1 MPPAWD
7 ALSASLGSNSDRR
20 NVPPDMVARRYMLPP
35 SRDLLSSPARR
46 VVDSLLN
53 LVFPESCLVCSAP
66 ISRLRDRGV
75 CEPCWQK
82 ALRLRLTG
90 SFCPSCGLPY
100 RSFEPEPGHLCGVCS
115 LQLPPF
121 SGARAFG
128 CYGAELSRIIQAF
141 KFDGRRNLVK
151 LLAPLLA
158 STFLE
163 SWTLE
168 DVDLIVPVPLH
179 PKRRRK
185 RGYNQ
190 AALLAHELGHLLGLP
205 SRERVL
211 LRVLAT
217 PPQVGLSDTDRA
229 RNVKHAFRCVRPD
242 AVRNRRIL
250 LIDDVMTT
258 GATLASASES
268 LMAAGAMRVC
278 GLTVARAVAGW
289 E

>member
-7 ALSASLGSNSDRR
+7 APSASLARIIDRR
-20 NVPPDMVARRYMLPP
+20 NVPPDMVARRFLLAT
-35 SRDLLSSPARR
+35 SRDLPPSPARR
-46 VVDSLLN
+46 IADSLLN
-53 LVFPESCLVCSAP
+53 LLFPESCLACSAP
-66 ISRLRDRGV
+66 TSRLQDCGV
-75 CEPCWQK
+75 CAQCWQK
-82 ALRLRLTG
+82 ALRLRITG

-115 LQLPPF
+115 LQMPPY

-128 CYGAELSRIIQAF
+128 CYSAELSRIIQAF
-141 KFDGRRNLVK
+141 KFDGRRDLAE

-163 SWTLE
+163 SWNPE
-168 DVDLIVPVPLH
+168 DVDLIVPIPLH
-179 PKRRRK
+179 PRRRRM

-190 AALLAHELGHLLGLP
+190 AALLANALGHILGLP
-205 SRERVL
+205 ARERVL

-217 PPQVGLSDTDRA
+217 PPQVGLSDADRA
-229 RNVKHAFRCVRPD
+229 RNVKHAFRCARPD

-268 LMAAGAMRVC
+268 LIAAGAMRIW